1 MPHIMAV
8 RRRLFGAAPQR
19 SLSRIG
25 EVVGEFHIRVSFAC
39 LNQRM
44 ALAGFPAYEQGQWMW
59 HLRSKARQALG
70 ERFSLKDFH
79 NAVLT
84 AGTLPIDM
92 LEREVDTYI
101 RSAARR

>member
-1 MPHIMAV
+1 MYIIGQLRLIEV
-8 RRRLFGAAPQR
+8 R
-19 SLSRIG
+19 
-25 EVVGEFHIRVSFAC
+25 E
-39 LNQRM
+39 
-44 ALAGFPAYEQGQWMW
+44 
-59 HLRSKARQALG
+59 KARQALG

-101 RSAARR
+101 QSVARR

>member
-1 MPHIMAV
+1 MNATVSTLAPLVLHLVAARQPIDFAE
-8 RRRLFGAAPQR
+8 RLHG
-19 SLSRIG
+19 LSPGR
-25 EVVGEFHIRVSFAC
+25 
-39 LNQRM
+39 
-44 ALAGFPAYEQGQWMW
+44 PAQ
-59 HLRSKARQALG
+59 LRLIELREKARQALG

-101 RSAARR
+101 QSAARR

>member
-1 MPHIMAV
+1 MVLLAAQSS
-8 RRRLFGAAPQR
+8 RLCTVADPCVSSTR
-19 SLSRIG
+19 
-25 EVVGEFHIRVSFAC
+25 VVGTTGSG
-39 LNQRM
+39 
-44 ALAGFPAYEQGQWMW
+44 ALRALSTLALLSPGRPAQPRLIE
-59 HLRSKARQALG
+59 LREKARQALG

-101 RSAARR
+101 QSAARR